1 MIQFYN
7 IYRRTDAIISQIMT
21 DSIQNN
27 TSESLYDE
35 QTEIVQTK
43 ASENLLLMATN
54 IERVPLNSLKR

>member
-35 QTEIVQTK
+35 QTEIVQAK
-43 ASENLLLMATN
+43 ASENLLLMAT
-54 IERVPLNSLKR
+54 RVPLNSLKR

>member
-1 MIQFYN
+1 
-7 IYRRTDAIISQIMT
+7 MT

-35 QTEIVQTK
+35 QTEIVQAK
-43 ASENLLLMATN
+43 ASELLLMATN

>member
-1 MIQFYN
+1 
-7 IYRRTDAIISQIMT
+7 MT

-35 QTEIVQTK
+35 QTEIVQAK
-43 ASENLLLMATN
+43 ASENLLSMATN

>member
-35 QTEIVQTK
+35 QTEIVQAK